1 MIGSRRAD
9 RARGLALSVGAAPWL
24 VSRASPAP
32 DIIEPSSNNLG
43 QIRGIRC
50 PMAPPIGAK
59 VPGPVAKPRVAKLH
73 LAASRS
79 TQYWSGDVVA
89 EERRRRS
96 RNTKPMDPPRSMDLW
111 PARAPAMIAGAT
123 PSGTRSTRPRR
134 ETSHALS
141 QLGGAHSN
149 RSMVTQIDSRS
160 YTRADN
166 NGHISVDSK
175 SYTKLDRKSYTR
187 VDSKT
192 PMTTVTH
199 ARCSGPHD
207 TQDVS
212 SRRS

>member
-1 MIGSRRAD
+1 VHQA
-9 RARGLALSVGAAPWL
+9 
-24 VSRASPAP
+24 
-32 DIIEPSSNNLG
+32 NNLG
-43 QIRGIRC
+43 QIRGMRC

-59 VPGPVAKPRVAKLH
+59 VAGPVAKPRVAKLH

-79 TQYWSGDVVA
+79 TQYWPGDVVA

-96 RNTKPMDPPRSMDLW
+96 RNTKPMEP
-111 PARAPAMIAGAT
+111 RAPAMIAGAT

-175 SYTKLDRKSYTR
+175 SYTK
-187 VDSKT
+187 V
-192 PMTTVTH
+192 
-199 ARCSGPHD
+199 
-207 TQDVS
+207 
-212 SRRS
+212 RSQELHQGG